1 MDLKKNSKNR
11 YIVEEDYI
19 VDTDERTISVPSSVS
34 AEDYPETIK
43 VLQGYG
49 YRVQLNILQNL
60 KLKVK

>member
-1 MDLKKNSKNR
+1 MKSNKNR

-19 VDTDERTISVPSSVS
+19 VDTDERTISVPSSVD

-49 YRVQLNILQNL
+49 YRVQLNIL
-60 KLKVK
+60 